1 MEGSSRHTQ
10 VDLSVQSWGGFRALG
25 SQSAAVDLELRL
37 RCQPSTK
44 RRSVQVLAQ
53 FEDASGGGAT
63 DNLQLA
69 GESSATG
76 LVVRLMRSDGGL
88 LQLGTTRHNLARV
101 RPGDDFVRIGLRAAY
116 VQIAQSVRPG
126 VARARATALHSYE

>member
-1 MEGSSRHTQ
+1 MEGASRHTQ
-10 VDLSVQSWGGFRALG
+10 VDLSVQSWSGFRGLG
-25 SQSAAVDLELRL
+25 SQSAAVDFELRLRL

-53 FEDASGGGAT
+53 LEDASGGGAT
-63 DNLQLA
+63 DHLQLA

-116 VQIAQSVRPG
+116 VQIAQSVRP
-126 VARARATALHSYE
+126 

>member
-1 MEGSSRHTQ
+1 M
-10 VDLSVQSWGGFRALG
+10 QSWSGFRGVG
-25 SQSAAVDLELRL
+25 SQSAAVDFELRL

-53 FEDASGGGAT
+53 LEDASGGGAT
-63 DNLQLA
+63 DHLQLA

-88 LQLGTTRHNLARV
+88 LQFGTTRHNLARV
-101 RPGDDFVRIGLRAAY
+101 RPEWLGRVPLCCFPMDEKIYRNELL
-116 VQIAQSVRPG
+116 IAKTNQQHE
-126 VARARATALHSYE
+126 LCQ